1 MRVIVAPDSFKGSSS
16 AAAAT
21 AAIAAGWRSVRPGDE
36 VLEMPMADG
45 GEGTLDVLA
54 AAVPGCR
61 WHAALVS
68 GPGQQRVQAA
78 WLELPGQL
86 HVVEF
91 ASAAGL
97 TLLSPPQPLRSHSYG
112 VGELI
117 GHALDAGARSIV
129 IGLGG
134 SASTDGGTGALA
146 ALGAR
151 FLDASG
157 ADLPP
162 GGGALSGLARISLA
176 GLRPPPAGGAQ
187 CLTDVRAPL
196 LGRDGAAMVYG
207 PQKGASPSDVAN
219 LEHGLSRLSALAGGR
234 PDELGSGAAGGAGYG
249 FAIWGARLCPGAAHI
264 ADIAGLPDALAGADL
279 VITGEGRYDRTSRTG
294 KAVGTVLDLAA
305 EAGAPAVIVAGV
317 LATIPRL
324 PAIELAALA
333 GDQSAAVADAGR
345 WLEQAGRQ
353 LAVAQSE
360 AAQSQA
366 AQSQAAQSQAAQSQA
381 AQSQAAQAPREPAG
395 RHAHGRRRSGP

>member
-1 MRVIVAPDSFKGSSS
+1 MRVIVAPDSFKGSIS
-16 AAAAT
+16 AAATA
-21 AAIAAGWRSVRPGDE
+21 AAIAAGWRSARPADDVIE
-36 VLEMPMADG
+36 IPMADG

-54 AAVPGCR
+54 AVTAGCR

-68 GPGQQRVQAA
+68 GPGEQPVQAT
-78 WLELPGQL
+78 WLELPGDV
-86 HVVEF
+86 HVIEL

-97 TLLSPPQPLRSHSYG
+97 SQLSPPEPLRAHSYG

-117 GHALDAGARSIV
+117 GHALDAGARRII

-134 SASTDGGTGALA
+134 SACTDGGTGALA

-151 FLDASG
+151 FLDGSG
-157 ADLPP
+157 ADLPR
-162 GGGALSGLARISLA
+162 GGGALSGLARVSLA
-176 GLRPPPAGGAQ
+176 GLRPPPPSGAE

-219 LEHGLSRLSALAGGR
+219 LEHGLARLSALAGGR
-234 PDELGSGAAGGAGYG
+234 PEDPGAGAAGGAGYG
-249 FAIWGARLCPGAAHI
+249 LAIWGARLCPGAAYI
-264 ADIAGLPDALAGADL
+264 ADIAGLPDALAGAGL

-294 KAVGTVLDLAA
+294 KAVGTVLDLAEA
-305 EAGAPAVIVAGV
+305 AGAPAVIVAGV

-324 PAIELAALA
+324 PAIELATLA
-333 GDQSAAVADAGR
+333 GSQPAAMAEAGR

-353 LAVAQSE
+353 LA
-360 AAQSQA
+360 AAQS
-366 AQSQAAQSQAAQSQA
+366 
-381 AQSQAAQAPREPAG
+381 
-395 RHAHGRRRSGP
+395 

>member
-1 MRVIVAPDSFKGSSS
+1 MRVVVAPDSFKGSSS
-16 AAAAT
+16 AAAAA
-21 AAIAAGWRSVRPGDE
+21 AAIAAGWRSARPDDE
-36 VLEMPMADG
+36 VIEMPMADG

-54 AAVPGCR
+54 TAVPGCR

-68 GPGQQRVQAA
+68 GPGTDPVQAA
-78 WLELPGQL
+78 WLELPGHA
-86 HVVEF
+86 HVIEL

-97 TLLSPPQPLRSHSYG
+97 TLLSPLQPLRAHSYG

-134 SASTDGGTGALA
+134 SACTDGGTGALA

-157 ADLPP
+157 TDLPR

-176 GLRPPPAGGAQ
+176 GLRPVPSGGAQ
-187 CLTDVRAPL
+187 CLTDVSAPL

-219 LEHGLSRLSALAGGR
+219 LEHGLARLSALAGGR
-234 PDELGSGAAGGAGYG
+234 PDDPGAGAAGGTGYG
-249 FAIWGARLCPGAAHI
+249 LAIWGARLCPGAAHI
-264 ADIAGLPDALAGADL
+264 AEIAGLPEALAGAGL
-279 VITGEGRYDRTSRTG
+279 VITGEGKYDRTSRTG
-294 KAVGTVLDLAA
+294 KTVGTVLDLAA
-305 EAGAPAVIVAGV
+305 AAGVPAVIVAGL

-333 GDQSAAVADAGR
+333 GDASAARADAEH

-353 LAVAQSE
+353 LAVAQSV
-360 AAQSQA
+360 
-366 AQSQAAQSQAAQSQA
+366 
-381 AQSQAAQAPREPAG
+381 PLG
-395 RHAHGRRRSGP
+395 T

>member
-1 MRVIVAPDSFKGSSS
+1 MRVIVAPDSFKGTSS
-16 AAAAT
+16 AAAAA
-21 AAIAAGWRSVRPGDE
+21 AAIAAGWRSMRPGDE
-36 VLEMPMADG
+36 VVELPMADG

-61 WHAALVS
+61 WHAALVR
-68 GPGQQRVQAA
+68 GPGDQPVQAA
-78 WLELPGQL
+78 WLEMPG
-86 HVVEF
+86 HVHVIEF

-97 TLLSPPQPLRSHSYG
+97 TLLSAPEPLRSHSYG

-117 GHALDAGARSIV
+117 GHALDAGARSIM

-134 SASTDGGTGALA
+134 SASTDGGSGALA

-157 ADLPP
+157 ADLPL

-176 GLRPPPAGGAQ
+176 GLRPPPPAGAQ

-219 LEHGLSRLSALAGGR
+219 LEQGLSRLSALAGGR
-234 PDELGSGAAGGAGYG
+234 PDELGAGAAGGSGYG
-249 FAIWGARLCPGAAHI
+249 LAIWGASLCPGAAHI
-264 ADIAGLPDALAGADL
+264 AAVAGLPDALAAADL
-279 VITGEGRYDRTSRTG
+279 VIAGEGKYDRTSRSG

-305 EAGAPAVIVAGV
+305 EAGVPAVIVAGV
-317 LATIPRL
+317 LATIPVL

-333 GDQSAAVADAGR
+333 GDQSAAAADAGR

-353 LAVAQSE
+353 LALAQPEGAQPEGAQPEPAQPE
-360 AAQSQA
+360 AAQPEA
-366 AQSQAAQSQAAQSQA
+366 ARP
-381 AQSQAAQAPREPAG
+381 PREAAGHSHRRG
-395 RHAHGRRRSGP
+395 RHGL